1 MFAEMCHCCGALLP
15 SVVIKMILS
24 IFYRSFYESLMK
36 KFLVLF
42 FLLLITLFVAE
53 LTPPVQKFFVQPFTA
68 LLATI
73 SISVIHL
80 FDDNVMSYGVIIYNT
95 VNQFAVSIE
104 AGCNGIEASI
114 ILFSAI
120 MTFPRSWKARLL
132 GVTIGLVSLHAVNIV
147 RIISLFYLGQWNMT
161 AFEWAHLYLW
171 QALIM
176 LDVFIVFLIWLKFA
190 PDRPKM
196 ECVDTAAS

>member
-1 MFAEMCHCCGALLP
+1 M
-15 SVVIKMILS
+15 
-24 IFYRSFYESLMK
+24 RN
-36 KFLVLF
+36 FLFLF
-42 FLLLITLFVAE
+42 FLLIVSLFIIE
-53 LTPPVQKFFVQPFTA
+53 LTAPAQKYFVQPFTA

-73 SISVIHL
+73 SISLIHL
-80 FDDNVMSYGVIIYNT
+80 FDDSVMSYGVVIYNT

-120 MTFPRSWKARLL
+120 ISFPRSWKSRLF
-132 GVTIGLVSLHAVNIV
+132 GVVIGLVSLHAVNIV

-176 LDVFIVFLIWLKFA
+176 LDVFVVFLLWLKFTPDKVTVTA
-190 PDRPKM
+190 PAT
-196 ECVDTAAS
+196 TA

>member
-1 MFAEMCHCCGALLP
+1 
-15 SVVIKMILS
+15 
-24 IFYRSFYESLMK
+24 MK
-36 KFLVLF
+36 KFLFLF
-42 FLLLITLFVAE
+42 FTLLVTLFVIE
-53 LTPPVQKFFVQPFTA
+53 LTPFAQQYFVQPFTT

-73 SISVIHL
+73 SISLIHL

-120 MTFPRSWKARLL
+120 MTFPRSWKSRLL
-132 GVTIGLVSLHAVNIV
+132 GVGIGLISLHAVNIV

-176 LDVFIVFLIWLKFA
+176 LDVFIVFLLWLRFG
-190 PDRPKM
+190 RGQT
-196 ECVDTAAS
+196 EGNAALPVAATSE

>member
-1 MFAEMCHCCGALLP
+1 
-15 SVVIKMILS
+15 
-24 IFYRSFYESLMK
+24 MK
-36 KFLVLF
+36 KFLILF
-42 FLLLITLFVAE
+42 FLLLVSLFVLE
-53 LTPPVQKFFVQPFTA
+53 LTPPVQAYIVQPFTA
-68 LLATI
+68 LLATV
-73 SISVIHL
+73 SIHVIHL

-132 GVTIGLVSLHAVNIV
+132 GVSIGLISLHAVNVI

-176 LDVFIVFLIWLKFA
+176 LDVFIVFLLWLKFA
-190 PDRPKM
+190 PEPQSAAAG
-196 ECVDTAAS
+196 TAHA

>member
-1 MFAEMCHCCGALLP
+1 MLLT
-15 SVVIKMILS
+15 
-24 IFYRSFYESLMK
+24 
-36 KFLVLF
+36 VLF
-42 FLLLITLFVAE
+42 VIE
-53 LTPPVQKFFVQPFTA
+53 LTPLAQQYFVKPFTT

-73 SISVIHL
+73 SISLIHL
-80 FDDNVMSYGVIIYNT
+80 FDDSVMSHGVIIYNT

-120 MTFPRSWKARLL
+120 MTFPRSWKSRLL
-132 GVTIGLVSLHAVNIV
+132 GILIGLVSLHAVNIV

-176 LDVFIVFLIWLKFA
+176 LDVFVVFLLWLKFA
-190 PDRPKM
+190 SGQAS
-196 ECVDTAAS
+196 AAEQGAVVQ

>member
-1 MFAEMCHCCGALLP
+1 MAQQH
-15 SVVIKMILS
+15 
-24 IFYRSFYESLMK
+24 
-36 KFLVLF
+36 
-42 FLLLITLFVAE
+42 
-53 LTPPVQKFFVQPFTA
+53 FVQPFTA

-73 SISVIHL
+73 SISLIHL

-120 MTFPRSWKARLL
+120 LTFPRSWKSRLIGIVL
-132 GVTIGLVSLHAVNIV
+132 GLLSLHAVNIV

-176 LDVFIVFLIWLKFA
+176 LDVFVVFLIWLRFGRDQTEGNA
-190 PDRPKM
+190 TEPA
-196 ECVDTAAS
+196 TAVVSSE

>member
-1 MFAEMCHCCGALLP
+1 
-15 SVVIKMILS
+15 
-24 IFYRSFYESLMK
+24 MK
-36 KFLVLF
+36 RFLVLF
-42 FLLLITLFVAE
+42 FVLLVVLFVIE
-53 LTPPVQKFFVQPFTA
+53 LTPPAQQYFVQPFTT

-73 SISVIHL
+73 SISLIRL
-80 FDDNVMSYGVIIYNT
+80 FDDNVMSYGVIIYNS

-120 MTFPRSWKARLL
+120 VTFPRSWRSRLVGVVL
-132 GVTIGLVSLHAVNIV
+132 GLLSLHAVNII
-147 RIISLFYLGQWNMT
+147 RIISLFYLGQWNTT

-176 LDVFIVFLIWLKFA
+176 LDVFVVFLLWLKFGQGKTA
-190 PDRPKM
+190 PAP
-196 ECVDTAAS
+196 TAATAATAAPTA

>member
-1 MFAEMCHCCGALLP
+1 
-15 SVVIKMILS
+15 
-24 IFYRSFYESLMK
+24 MK
-36 KFLVLF
+36 KFLILF
-42 FLLLITLFVAE
+42 FTLLVALFVAE
-53 LTPPVQKFFVQPFTA
+53 LTPPVQQWVVVPFTA
-68 LLATI
+68 LLAKI
-73 SISVIHL
+73 SIFIIRF
-80 FDDNVMSYGVIIYNT
+80 FDTDAMAHGVIIYNV

-132 GVTIGLVSLHAVNIV
+132 GVVIGLLALHSVNIV

-161 AFEWAHLYLW
+161 VFEWAHLYVW

-176 LDVFIVFLIWLKFA
+176 LDVFIVFLLWLRFA
-190 PDRPKM
+190 PEQQQALP
-196 ECVDTAAS
+196 ETAE

>member
-1 MFAEMCHCCGALLP
+1 MNVFHGQFNEN
-15 SVVIKMILS
+15 V
-24 IFYRSFYESLMK
+24 MK
-36 KFLVLF
+36 KFLFLF
-42 FLLLITLFVAE
+42 FLLLVTLFVVE
-53 LTPPVQKFFVQPFTA
+53 LTPPAQKFFVQPFTA

-73 SISVIHL
+73 SISLIHL

-132 GVTIGLVSLHAVNIV
+132 GVAIGLVSLHAVNIL

-176 LDVFIVFLIWLKFA
+176 LDVFVVFLLWLRFA
-190 PDRPKM
+190 PDRLPA
-196 ECVDTAAS
+196 TPAHAAASEAM

>member
-1 MFAEMCHCCGALLP
+1 M
-15 SVVIKMILS
+15 
-24 IFYRSFYESLMK
+24 RN
-36 KFLVLF
+36 FLFIF
-42 FLLLITLFVAE
+42 FLLLVSLFVIE
-53 LTPPVQKFFVQPFTA
+53 LTTPAQKHFVQPFTV

-73 SISVIHL
+73 SISLIHL
-80 FDDNVMSYGVIIYNT
+80 FDDNVMSYGVVIYNT

-120 MTFPRSWKARLL
+120 TAFPRSWKSRLL
-132 GVTIGLVSLHAVNIV
+132 GVVIGLVSLHAVNIV

-161 AFEWAHLYLW
+161 VFEWAHLYLW

-176 LDVFIVFLIWLKFA
+176 LDVFVVFLLWLKFTPDKVTATA
-190 PDRPKM
+190 P
-196 ECVDTAAS
+196 TATV

>member
-1 MFAEMCHCCGALLP
+1 
-15 SVVIKMILS
+15 
-24 IFYRSFYESLMK
+24 MK
-36 KFLVLF
+36 KFLFLF
-42 FLLLITLFVAE
+42 FTLLVTLFVIE
-53 LTPPVQKFFVQPFTA
+53 LTPFAQQYFVQPFTT

-73 SISVIHL
+73 SISLIHL

-120 MTFPRSWKARLL
+120 MTFPRSWKSRLL
-132 GVTIGLVSLHAVNIV
+132 GVGIGLISLHAVNIV

-176 LDVFIVFLIWLKFA
+176 LDVFIVFLLWLRFGRDQA
-190 PDRPKM
+190 EDNATPA
-196 ECVDTAAS
+196 EAAVASSQ